1 MENRRFY
8 SHGKLLITGEYLV
21 LDGAQALAL
30 PTKYGQDM
38 QVSLCEAPE
47 IIWRSMEV
55 DGTVWMEERF
65 SVNRIVDGGIE
76 NSDSDYLKTLLR
88 ILGAAATA
96 NPHFFKSSQGYCI
109 ETRLEFPRLWGLGTS
124 STLIN
129 NIAQWVGVDAFQL
142 LEDSFGGSGYDI
154 ACAQHDTAV
163 LYTKTAS
170 DPLVEAVELKPV
182 FSQYLYFV
190 YLNQKQSSKDGIAR
204 YRNFSG
210 DITSKR
216 DEINAITKRLLQVT
230 ELDELELLLEQH
242 ETIIASV
249 IGMPK
254 IKDLKFPDF
263 PGAIKSLGAWGGDF
277 VLVTA
282 KKNPQA
288 YFKAKGFETVLS
300 YDSMIL

>member
-38 QVSLCEAPE
+38 QVSLYEKPE
-47 IIWRSMEV
+47 ILWRSIEV

-65 SVNRIVDGGIE
+65 AVNRIFDGSVE
-76 NSDSDYLKTLLR
+76 KTDSDYLKTLLR

-96 NPHFFKSSQGYCI
+96 NPDFFKPSQGYCI

-154 ACAQHDTAV
+154 ACAQHNTAV
-163 LYTKTAS
+163 LYTKTDSA
-170 DPLVEAVELKPV
+170 PLVEAVVLKPI

-190 YLNQKQSSKDGIAR
+190 YLNQKQSSKAGIAQ

-210 DITSKR
+210 DIGSKR

-230 ELDELELLLEQH
+230 ELEELEWLLEQH

-254 IKDLKFPDF
+254 IKDLKFADF

-288 YFKAKGFETVLS
+288 YFRAKGFETVLS
-300 YDSMIL
+300 YDAMIL